1 MSQFEENKCYFVS
14 SRGILKSC
22 DIHSSYPISSVRQMI
37 HYNMDVLTKES
48 SKIQTIYVCSEAM
61 KYFLAVFPSIPYR
74 FVLVTGDC
82 DSDCYKDILSEAE
95 FQMVVNDKRLVHW
108 YSQNCVSN
116 HPKLTRIPIGL
127 DYHTIASNKNHSWGT
142 NMTPVEQEKELQQ
155 CILSAEPFNKRL
167 VKGYSNFHFLMNTRY
182 GNDRTDAIH
191 KIPKDLVFYEPNKI
205 TRLESW
211 KTQIKYAFVI
221 SPHGGGYD
229 CHRTWEALCLGCIPV
244 VKTSPIDS
252 LFDELPVLIVQEWS
266 DVTQELLNKTIDEFS
281 KKSFNYNKLT
291 LGYWVSIFCGETHHT
306 QSG

>member
-1 MSQFEENKCYFVS
+1 MSQNQENNCYFVS

-22 DIHSSYPISSVRQMI
+22 DIYSFTPVSSIRQMI
-37 HYNMDVLTKES
+37 NYNMDVLTKES
-48 SKIQTIYVCSEAM
+48 TKIQTIYVCSEAI
-61 KYFLAVFPSIPYR
+61 KYFLSVLPSIPYN

-82 DSDCYKDILSEAE
+82 DSDCYKDILSEHE
-95 FQMVVNDKRLVHW
+95 FQEFINNEKLVHW

-127 DYHTIASNKNHSWGT
+127 DYHTIASNKNHSWGE

-155 CILSAEPFNKRL
+155 CILSAEPLNKRL

-182 GNDRTDAIH
+182 GNDRVDATH
-191 KIPKDLVFYEPNKI
+191 KIPAELVFYEPNKI

-211 KTQIKYAFVI
+211 KTQIQYAFVI

-229 CHRTWEALCLGCIPV
+229 CHRTWEALCLGCIPI

-252 LFDELPVLIVQEWS
+252 LFDELPVLIVREWS
-266 DVTQELLNKTIDEFS
+266 DVTQELLNKTIVEFS

-291 LGYWVSIFCGETHHT
+291 LEYWVSIFCGDPLL
-306 QSG
+306 